1 MTNHAYYNRK
11 DGQLRLSRL
20 TSTRLLIFIGF
31 FIHGILST
39 ASAGDCKTVCS
50 GGSCTSECPS
60 RVRTCS
66 SLSASGSCDGRLSYF
81 KWSLFFQCTQPIA
94 KRDPLPLW
102 RESRIIRVKG
112 SNSAVCNPN
121 SVGGNWR
128 LRDVAHC
135 SIPLQGGTATTR

>member
-31 FIHGILST
+31 FIHEILST

-60 RVRTCS
+60 ESVPVPPSQLPGLVTVVCRTSNGVCS
-66 SLSASGSCDGRLSYF
+66 F
-81 KWSLFFQCTQPIA
+81 N
-94 KRDPLPLW
+94 
-102 RESRIIRVKG
+102 V
-112 SNSAVCNPN
+112 PN
-121 SVGGNWR
+121 R
-128 LRDVAHC
+128 LRSGTPCHC
-135 SIPLQGGTATTR
+135 GASQGSSE